1 MFDFVDPI
9 QAKKNL
15 NRQGTKVLHSIV
27 EAYNEGAFDDPKLTY
42 GFGGLLA
49 SICEGKVQGRLDEE
63 TMKVMW
69 SITPAYQK
77 QLDELAAAAAKENI
91 IIGPWAQYEDR

>member
-27 EAYNEGAFDDPKLTY
+27 EAYNTGALDDPHLSAS
-42 GFGGLLA
+42 FGALLA
-49 SICEGKVQGRLDEE
+49 SICEGKVQGQLDE
-63 TMKVMW
+63 TNMCVMW
-69 SITPAYQK
+69 SLTPGYQK
-77 QLDELAAAAAKENI
+77 QLDDLAMAATEENI
-91 IIGPWAQYEDR
+91 ILGPWK